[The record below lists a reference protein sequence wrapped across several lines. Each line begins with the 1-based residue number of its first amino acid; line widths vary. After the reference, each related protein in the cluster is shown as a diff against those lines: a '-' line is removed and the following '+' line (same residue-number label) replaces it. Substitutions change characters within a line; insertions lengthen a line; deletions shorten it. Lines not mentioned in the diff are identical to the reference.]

1 MGVRP
6 LGGIPGGPSNQAWLK
21 EFAVP
26 WGGGPLRV
34 HLGRDP
40 GVESGPRPTFRGLAS
55 RPCKHVLGPLGG
67 IPGGMGAPLRE
78 VPVEPRGGYPGVE
91 FWAPPPSLPSNQA
104 CWKSLQSP
112 PGECSRE
119 PPGGTLV
126 SGTPV
131 PWGGPAPSGG
141 PLCPLRVPREGPRS
155 GVRSPPTFLPSVQV
169 LRPKSECSRSPGG
182 DPRGDGGTPPASAG
196 RAPWGLPWCRV
207 LGPAPLP
214 A

>member
-1 MGVRP
+1 MGVTLVSSFGPRPPPCLATRPAERVCSP
-6 LGGIPGGPSNQAWLK
+6 LGGAPGGS
-21 EFAVP
+21 
-26 WGGGPLRV
+26 GGPLRYV
-34 HLGRDP
+34 PWECPGRDP
-40 GVESGPRPTFRGLAS
+40 GVESGPRPPFCLAS
-55 RPCKHVLGPLGG
+55 RPSDLSRNVLGPLGG
-67 IPGGMGAPLRE
+67 IPGGMGAPLRQA
-78 VPVEPRGGYPGVE
+78 PVEPRGGYPGVE

-112 PGECSRE
+112 GGSPRGV
-119 PPGGTLV
+119 GGTP
-126 SGTPV
+126 PV
-131 PWGGPAPSGG
+131 
-141 PLCPLRVPREGPRS
+141 CPLRVPREGPRS
-155 GVRSPPTFLPSVQV
+155 GVRSPPTFLPSVQA